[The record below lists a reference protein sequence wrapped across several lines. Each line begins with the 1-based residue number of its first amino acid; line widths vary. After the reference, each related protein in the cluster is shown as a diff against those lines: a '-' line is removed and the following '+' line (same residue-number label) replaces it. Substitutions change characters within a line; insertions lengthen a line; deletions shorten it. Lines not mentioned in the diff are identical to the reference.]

1 LIFDA
6 TYRVQV
12 RPFPGERLVIQALL
26 MDMSRF
32 QARQRGAVLV
42 GLLRYAAVTVR
53 GFAAGLALDD
63 TSAWLVLAMLGLHPI
78 AGSDAWVIGTPHFPR
93 VELDVQGGVL
103 AITRDGGDDDGAV
116 VTLDDERVDGPR
128 LPHARLMAGGTLRF
142 AGGAGR

>member
-1 LIFDA
+1 MARSTFASPQHPVLTAYVARHGLDPSAFLADGSLSLIFDA

-12 RPFPGERLVIQALL
+12 RPFPGERLVMQALL

-63 TSAWLVLAMLGLHPI
+63 TAAWLVLQQAVAP
-78 AGSDAWVIGTPHFPR
+78 AV
-93 VELDVQGGVL
+93 DV
-103 AITRDGGDDDGAV
+103 
-116 VTLDDERVDGPR
+116 PR
-128 LPHARLMAGGTLRF
+128 LQTELTDFVSVQTFWRERCSEEARRRHA
-142 AGGAGR
+142 